1 MARLYAALM
10 FDDDREPRPR
20 IFRNRQD
27 AFSLY
32 DDSFIRIFR
41 LSKDLV
47 RRLCDDLRDRL
58 CPISYAHT
66 AKSVETQVSQ
76 FLSFLFQIHLVYC
89 YCIKLKV
96 IKYDVPKIQVKW
108 NYMEFLFFRNL
119 DLKEKYLYSKYKEN
133 R

>member
-10 FDDDREPRPR
+10 FDEDREPRSR

-66 AKSVETQVSQ
+66 AMSVETQVSQ

-96 IKYDVPKIQVKW
+96 IKYDVPKLQVK
-108 NYMEFLFFRNL
+108 
-119 DLKEKYLYSKYKEN
+119 
-133 R
+133 